1 MTYIRGIVL
10 MACLGVGALA
20 QEGEKAITS
29 YWIEARD
36 TSPVSIPFDITVQV
50 WAWAKSGAEA
60 EVTLQGKRF
69 AAPVSSGKNAR
80 PYEWVALGTAELTKG
95 DLALKLGEGIAAVAL
110 SDGAVLDPQD
120 TYMASR
126 VFDQPRGADDKR
138 LEVEHHTG
146 TVFMMP
152 PYTMDSWK
160 EAKETIRIRMLAGCG
175 LWPLPEKTPL
185 NAKIFDRVQHGD
197 YSVEKVYF
205 ESHPGFYVTGN
216 LYRPAGKDGAKVP
229 GVVMPHGHWEH
240 GRLEDTDT
248 CSVPGRGIAL
258 ARMGMTAFTYDMV
271 GYVDSQQLEHRWR
284 DQKELL
290 WGLHPFGLQ
299 LWSSIR
305 AVDFILSLPEV
316 DPARIGCTGAS
327 GGGTQ
332 TFALTSVDDRV
343 TVSAPVN
350 MISSTMQGGCICEN
364 APLIRLGH
372 SNMEIGATM
381 APRPMMMIA
390 ATGDWTA
397 ETPRIEYPAIKSIY
411 ELYGAGGNVETHQV
425 DAGHNYNKESREAV
439 YRFFAKHLLGKPQ
452 PDLVEAPFQVEP
464 EAALRVFP
472 DKQLPKGALTG
483 DKLKAKL
490 VASTEKKI
498 EAILPKDEKS
508 YASFLTDFT
517 LDGALLADVLG
528 VRQPEAG
535 ELAVER
541 FGFEDAKEI
550 AIERWAIGSKELGD
564 RVPAILYRARNDERL
579 DTVIIVHGE
588 GKAAQANQ
596 TLVDKTL
603 ESGRA
608 ALVIDAFLL
617 GEHSS
622 PFATAERLRKGG
634 FHDTFNVTDT
644 GCRIQDVLTAVAFIK
659 ARRDLSGRIGVV
671 GLGDG
676 GMWSLFA
683 AAVSHDIAWVTAD
696 MNEFDPNDDA
706 AWVERFYIP
715 SIRSLGDIATAAAL
729 IAPRPLSI
737 VNVSKASRLDDAERA
752 YNSVKGGSWW
762 AREGVPSPESL
773 IGVR

>member
-1 MTYIRGIVL
+1 MTYVRGIVL
-10 MACLGVGALA
+10 MACLGVGAFA
-20 QEGEKAITS
+20 QGSEL
-29 YWIEARD
+29 
-36 TSPVSIPFDITVQV
+36 SIPSYFFEVRDADRARVPSDQSYYV
-50 WAWAKSGAEA
+50 WAWAKTGTEA
-60 EVTLQGKRF
+60 VVTFQGTRL
-69 AAPVSSGKNAR
+69 AAQVPRGRDQR
-80 PYEWVALGTAELTKG
+80 PYEWVRLGQSGIWPSSRPIVFGDGIVTGALGIDETF
-95 DLALKLGEGIAAVAL
+95 
-110 SDGAVLDPQD
+110 DPKA
-120 TYMASR
+120 TFMASR
-126 VFDQPRGADDKR
+126 VFDQPLGAQDRR
-138 LEVEHHTG
+138 LEVEHHTD
-146 TVFMMP
+146 TIFMMP
-152 PYTMDSWK
+152 PYDMDSWK

-185 NAKIFDRVQHGD
+185 NAKIFGRVQYDD

-216 LYRPAGKDGAKVP
+216 LYRPVGKDDAKVP

-248 CSVPGRGIAL
+248 CSVPGRGITL

-305 AVDFILSLPEV
+305 AIDFILSLPEV

-332 TFALTSVDDRV
+332 TFALTSVDNRV

-364 APLIRLGH
+364 APLIRLGY

-411 ELYGAGGNVETHQV
+411 ELYGAGGNIETHQV

-439 YRFFAKHLLGKPQ
+439 YRFFAKHLLGTPQ
-452 PDLVEAPFQVEP
+452 PDLVEVPFQVEP

-472 DKQLPKGALTG
+472 DKQLPRGALTG

-490 VASTEKKI
+490 IASTEKKI

-508 YASFLTDFT
+508 YASFVKDFT
-517 LDGALLADVLG
+517 LDGTLLADVLG
-528 VRQPEAG
+528 VRQPEAS

-541 FGFEDAKEI
+541 FGFDEPGGNVV
-550 AIERWAIGSKELGD
+550 ERWVIGSKELGD
-564 RVPAILYRARNDERL
+564 RVPAILYRARNEERL
-579 DTVIIVHGE
+579 DTVIVVNGE
-588 GKAAQANQ
+588 GKAAKSNQEIVDQ
-596 TLVDKTL
+596 TLS
-603 ESGRA
+603 SGRA

-622 PFATAERLRKGG
+622 PFATAERLHKGG

-644 GCRIQDVLTAVAFIK
+644 GCRVQDVLTAVAFVK
-659 ARRDLSGRIGVV
+659 ARRDLTGRIGVV

-683 AAVSHDIAWVTAD
+683 AAVSKDIAWVTAD
-696 MNEFDPNDDA
+696 MNQFDLSDDA

-715 SIRSLGDIATAAAL
+715 SIRSLGDVATAVAL
-729 IAPRPLSI
+729 IAPRPLSL
-737 VNVSKASRLDDAERA
+737 VNINKKSHIDAVERA

-762 AREGVPSPESL
+762 AREGMPTAESL
-773 IGVR
+773 IGAR